1 MESRMSSSP
10 TVVLVHGAFA
20 DASSYFPLY
29 TELADDDFAVVA
41 PANPLRGVLLD
52 AAYTRSVID
61 QIDGPVVLAGHSYGC
76 AATTLAGM
84 SDKVVGLVY
93 IAGYALDEGE
103 SLAELQGRFPDSL
116 LASHL
121 RFAPFPVTGGESG
134 TDVICDPEAF
144 PEVVCADAPI
154 DFARFLAASQR
165 PLAASAFNDRAT
177 EPAWKSKPCWGII
190 PTADNTINPEVHRF
204 GFSRAKMPA
213 IEVEGSSHLV
223 IYSHPREVAE
233 VIRRAVR
240 ETTAVVSSATV

>member
-1 MESRMSSSP
+1 MSTPP

-29 TELADDDFAVVA
+29 SELAGDDFAVIA
-41 PANPLRGVLLD
+41 PANPLRGVLID

-84 SDKVVGLVY
+84 SEKVVGLVY
-93 IAGYALDEGE
+93 IAGYALEEGE

-116 LASHL
+116 LASNL
-121 RFAPFPVTGGESG
+121 KFAPFPVEGSEPG
-134 TDVICDPEAF
+134 TDVTCDPEAF

-154 DFARFLAASQR
+154 EFARFLAASQR

-177 EPAWKSKPCWGII
+177 EPAWKTKPCWGII
-190 PTADNTINPEVHRF
+190 PTADHTINPDVHRF
-204 GFSRAKMPA
+204 GFNRAKMPTLE
-213 IEVEGSSHLV
+213 IEGSSHLV
-223 IYSHPREVAE
+223 IYSHPREVAD
-233 VIRRAVR
+233 VIRQAVS
-240 ETTAVVSSATV
+240 ETGAGISSAAA

>member
-1 MESRMSSSP
+1 MPASS

-20 DASSYFPLY
+20 DASSYLPLY
-29 TELADDDFAVVA
+29 NELSGDEFDVVA
-41 PANPLRGVLLD
+41 PANPLRGVLAD

-84 SDKVVGLVY
+84 SEKVVGLVY

-116 LASHL
+116 LASNL
-121 RFAPFPVTGGESG
+121 RFAPFPVEGGEPG
-134 TDVICDPEAF
+134 TDVTCDPEAF

-154 DFARFLAASQR
+154 EFARFLAASQR
-165 PLAASAFNDRAT
+165 PLAASAFDDRAT
-177 EPAWKSKPCWGII
+177 EPAWRTKPCWGVI

-204 GFSRAKMPA
+204 GFGRAKMPT
-213 IEVEGSSHLV
+213 IEIEGSSHLV
-223 IYSHPREVAE
+223 IYSHPKEVAD
-233 VIRRAVR
+233 VIRTAVHETTRAV
-240 ETTAVVSSATV
+240 AAAG